1 MFIEQGSRYTSNKK
15 TFLILVKISIMKQFI
30 LYFALVFSF
39 GLIAQVPSY
48 VPQYG
53 LLGYYPFNGT
63 PNDVSANAANL
74 TNNGAVLTTDRFGT
88 ANAAYSFN
96 GVNQN
101 LINNTP
107 NFTFN
112 PASSFTYSFWYN
124 RNVTSVNGVL
134 IMNAT
139 NAAGN
144 FIWLFQAG
152 ATNSQYGTNKQQS
165 SWFWAQTTST
175 TNVWTHIVCVYNA
188 GAMTLYKDNVPV
200 ATATFTHTNVTS
212 ANMPLYVGRGVGGN
226 YYNGKMDDVGI
237 WDRAL
242 TPCEIN
248 DLYNS
253 SNSLTGVSAGP
264 DISNC
269 NNQAITL
276 SGTGAVNYFWNQ
288 NVSNGV
294 PFTPTTNG
302 TYLVTGF
309 NANGCS
315 QWDETNVTLG
325 QLSINAGQDLSVC
338 PGDSVTLSAS
348 GAQSYTWNNSV
359 NNNQA
364 FVVNQSGT
372 YIATGVNGS
381 CTDTD
386 TLQITVLP
394 LPQIN
399 AGNDTILCAGGLVT
413 LNATGGQNYQWT
425 NGVSNAVP
433 FTAFNSASYIVT
445 GFSPAGCANQDTV
458 EVIANPVPNI
468 NAGNDV
474 STCSGQAV
482 VLTGIGGFN
491 LQWNNGVQDGVPFI
505 PTGNGTYVVTG
516 MSNDG
521 CYGTDTLNVSVG
533 NLPDISAG
541 NDQVICQGG
550 SVVLAAIGGATY
562 QWSNGEQNGATI
574 FPTQSITLSVTGFSG
589 EGCSNTD
596 TMSITVNNPS
606 QSTITTTALD
616 TYTLNGNTYTTSGT
630 YTQVLTNAQGCDS
643 TITLILTME
652 YTGLADGYR
661 PSMNVYP
668 NPTNGDLFIL
678 VPNEWVQQTAK
689 LTDISGKVIARI
701 SLNDALTK
709 LSLVDLSSGT
719 YFIAIDAEG
728 GEVIR
733 VVKE

>member
-1 MFIEQGSRYTSNKK
+1 
-15 TFLILVKISIMKQFI
+15 MKQFL
-30 LYFALVFSF
+30 LYFAIIFSF
-39 GLIAQVPSY
+39 NLVAQVPSY

-53 LLGYYPFNGT
+53 LLSYFPFNGNT
-63 PNDVSANAANL
+63 NDVSANAANL
-74 TNNGAVLTTDRFGT
+74 TNNNAVLTADRFGA
-88 ANAAYSFN
+88 ANSAYSFN
-96 GVNQN
+96 GINQN
-101 LINNTP
+101 LINSTP

-112 PASSFTYSFWYN
+112 PASSFTVSFWYN
-124 RNVTSVNGVL
+124 RNSTSVNGVL

-152 ATNSQYGTNKQQS
+152 ATNSQYGTNKQQFA
-165 SWFWAQTTST
+165 WIWAQTTST
-175 TNVWTHIVCVYNA
+175 TSAWTHIVCVYNA
-188 GAMTLYKDNVPV
+188 GAMTLYKNNVQV
-200 ATATFTHTNVTS
+200 ATATYTHTNVTS
-212 ANMPLYVGRGVGGN
+212 AVMPLYVGRGVGGD
-226 YYNGKMDDVGI
+226 YYNGKMDDIGI
-237 WDRAL
+237 WNRAL
-242 TPCEIN
+242 TTCEIN

-253 SNSLTGVSAGP
+253 SNSLTSVTAGP
-264 DISNC
+264 DVVSC

-276 SGTGAVNYFWNQ
+276 NGTGALNYFWNQ

-315 QWDETNVTLG
+315 QWDEANVTLG
-325 QLSINAGQDLSVC
+325 QLNINAGQDLSVC
-338 PGDSVTLSAS
+338 PGDTVTLSAS

-364 FVVNQSGT
+364 FVVYQSGT
-372 YIATGVNGS
+372 YIATGVDGS

-386 TLQITVLP
+386 TLQINVLP

-399 AGNDTILCAGGLVT
+399 AGNDTVLCAGGIVT

-433 FTAFNSASYIVT
+433 FTAYNSASYIVT
-445 GFSPAGCANQDTV
+445 GFSPAGCANQDTLQV
-458 EVIANPVPNI
+458 VANPVPNI

-491 LQWNNGVQDGVPFI
+491 LQWDNGVQDGVPFY

-533 NLPDISAG
+533 TLPDISAG
-541 NDQVICQGG
+541 NDQVICQGD
-550 SVVLAAIGGATY
+550 SVVLAANGGATY
-562 QWSNGEQNGATI
+562 QWSNSEQNGATI
-574 FPTQSITLSVTGFSG
+574 FPTQSITLGVTGLNG
-589 EGCSNTD
+589 AGCSNTD
-596 TMSITVNNPS
+596 SMSITVNYPS
-606 QSTITTTALD
+606 QSTITASGID
-616 TYTLNGNTYTTSGT
+616 FYNLNGIEYNTSGT
-630 YTQVLTNAQGCDS
+630 FTQVLTNAQGCDS
-643 TITLILTME
+643 TINLILTLD
-652 YTGLADGYR
+652 YTGLSEGNLA
-661 PSMNVYP
+661 SMNVYP
-668 NPTNGDLFIL
+668 NPLSGELNIL
-678 VPNEWVQQTAK
+678 VPSVWIGQTAK
-689 LTDISGKVIARI
+689 LTDIAGKEIARI
-701 SLNDALTK
+701 SLNEALTK
-709 LSLVDLSSGT
+709 LSLVDLSNGT
-719 YFIAIDAEG
+719 YFIAIDAQG
-728 GEVIR
+728 GDVIR

>member
-1 MFIEQGSRYTSNKK
+1 MKHLLLITCV
-15 TFLILVKISIMKQFI
+15 FLSLELWS
-30 LYFALVFSF
+30 
-39 GLIAQVPSY
+39 QVPSY

-101 LINNTP
+101 LISNTP

-112 PASSFTYSFWYN
+112 ATSSFTFSFWYN
-124 RNVTSVNGVL
+124 RNVTSINGVL

-165 SWFWAQTTST
+165 AWFWAQTPST
-175 TNVWTHIVCVYNA
+175 TSVWTHIVCVYNA
-188 GAMTLYKDNVPV
+188 GAMTLYKDNVQV

-226 YYNGKMDDVGI
+226 YYNGKMDDIGI
-237 WDRAL
+237 WNRAL

-253 SNSLTGVSAGP
+253 SNSLTGVSAGL
-264 DISNC
+264 DVNSC
-269 NNQAITL
+269 NNSAITL
-276 SGTGAVNYFWNQ
+276 NGSGALNYFWNQ
-288 NVSNGV
+288 NVSNGI
-294 PFTPTTNG
+294 PFTPVANG
-302 TYLVTGF
+302 TFLVTGF

-315 QWDETNVTLG
+315 AWDETNVTLG
-325 QLSINAGQDLSVC
+325 QLSINAGQDLTVC
-338 PGDSVTLSAS
+338 PGDTVTLNAS
-348 GAQSYTWNNSV
+348 GAQTYTWTNTV
-359 NNNQA
+359 TNNQP
-364 FVVNQSGT
+364 FVVTQSGT
-372 YIATGVNGS
+372 YIATGVDGA

-386 TLQITVLP
+386 TLQINVLP

-399 AGNDTILCAGGLVT
+399 AGNDTVLCAGGLVT
-413 LNATGGQNYQWT
+413 LSASGGQNYQWN
-425 NGVSNAVP
+425 NGVQNSIP

-445 GFSPAGCANQDTV
+445 GFSPAGCANQDTL
-458 EVIANPVPNI
+458 EVVANPVPNI

-474 STCSGQAV
+474 STCTGQAV
-482 VLTGIGGFN
+482 VLTAIGGFN
-491 LQWNNGVQDGVPFI
+491 LQWNNGVQDGVPFY

-521 CYGTDTLNVSVG
+521 CYGTDTLSLNIG
-533 NLPDISAG
+533 TLPDISAG
-541 NDQVICQGG
+541 NDQVICQGD
-550 SVVLAAIGGATY
+550 SVLLDANGGASY
-562 QWSNGEQNGATI
+562 QWSNGAINGDFI
-574 FPTQSITLSVTGFSG
+574 YPTQSITLGVTGFSG

-596 TMSITVNNPS
+596 SMTITVNNSS
-606 QSTITTTALD
+606 QSTITANGID
-616 TYTLNGNTYTTSGT
+616 VYTLNGINYTASGT
-630 YTQVLTNAQGCDS
+630 YTQIIPNSVGCDS
-643 TITLILTME
+643 TITLVLSME
-652 YTGLADGYR
+652 YTGLSEGNL
-661 PSMNVYP
+661 SSLNVYP
-668 NPTNGDLFIL
+668 NPSNGDLFIQ
-678 VPNEWVQQTAK
+678 VPTALIGQTAT
-689 LTDISGKVIARI
+689 LTDISGKKIATI
-701 SLNDALTK
+701 QLSEATSKVNLNG
-709 LSLVDLSSGT
+709 LSYGT
-719 YFIAIDAEG
+719 YFIVMDEHSL
-728 GEVIR
+728 VPVR

>member
-1 MFIEQGSRYTSNKK
+1 
-15 TFLILVKISIMKQFI
+15 MKQFI
-30 LYFALVFSF
+30 LYIAVVFSF
-39 GLIAQVPSY
+39 GLVAQVPSY

-53 LLGYYPFNGT
+53 LLGYYPFNGNS
-63 PNDVSANAANL
+63 NDVSANAANL
-74 TNNGAVLTTDRFGT
+74 TNNSAVLTADRFGT
-88 ANAAYSFN
+88 ANSAYSFN
-96 GVNQN
+96 GVNQY
-101 LINNTP
+101 LINSTP

-112 PASSFTYSFWYN
+112 PASSFTVSFWYN

-144 FIWLFQAG
+144 FIWIFQAG
-152 ATNSQYGTNKQQS
+152 ATNSQFGTNKQQFA
-165 SWFWAQTTST
+165 WIWAPTPSTTS
-175 TNVWTHIVCVYNA
+175 VWTHIVCVYNA
-188 GAMTLYKDNVPV
+188 GAMTLYKNNVQV

-212 ANMPLYVGRGVGGN
+212 AVMPLYVGRGVGGD
-226 YYNGKMDDVGI
+226 YYNGKMDDIGI
-237 WDRAL
+237 WNRAL
-242 TPCEIN
+242 TTCEIN

-264 DISNC
+264 DISSC

-294 PFTPTTNG
+294 PFTPTANT

-325 QLSINAGQDLSVC
+325 QLSINAGQDVSVC
-338 PGDSVTLSAS
+338 PGDTVTLSAS

-399 AGNDTILCAGGLVT
+399 AGNDTVLCAGGLVT

-445 GFSPAGCANQDTV
+445 GFSPAGCANQDTL

-491 LQWNNGVQDGVPFI
+491 LQWNNGVQDGVPFY
-505 PTGNGTYVVTG
+505 PTGNGTFVVTG

-541 NDQVICQGG
+541 NDQVICQGD
-550 SVVLAAIGGATY
+550 SVVLAANGGATY
-562 QWSNGEQNGATI
+562 QWSNGEQNGGTI

-596 TMSITVNNPS
+596 SLSITVNNPS

-661 PSMNVYP
+661 PTMNVYP
-668 NPTNGDLFIL
+668 NPTNGELFIL
-678 VPNEWVQQTAK
+678 VTYEWIDQTAK

-709 LSLVDLSSGT
+709 LSLVDLASGT
-719 YFIAIDAEG
+719 YFIAVEAEG
-728 GEVIR
+728 CGVIR

>member
-1 MFIEQGSRYTSNKK
+1 
-15 TFLILVKISIMKQFI
+15 MKQFV
-30 LYFALVFSF
+30 LYFSIIFSF
-39 GLIAQVPSY
+39 GLVAQVPSY

-53 LLGYYPFNGT
+53 LLGYYPFNGN

-74 TNNGAVLTTDRFGT
+74 TNNNAVLTADRFGT

-96 GVNQN
+96 GINQN
-101 LINNTP
+101 LINSTP

-112 PASSFTYSFWYN
+112 PASSFTISFWYN
-124 RNVTSVNGVL
+124 RNNTATNGVL

-139 NAAGN
+139 NAANN

-152 ATNSQYGTNKQQS
+152 ATNSQYGTNKQQF
-165 SWFWAQTTST
+165 SWIWAQTTST
-175 TNVWTHIVCVYNA
+175 TSTWTHIVCVYNA
-188 GAMTLYKDNVPV
+188 GAMTLYKNNVQV
-200 ATATFTHTNVTS
+200 ATGTFTHTNVTS
-212 ANMPLYVGRGVGGN
+212 ANLPLYIGRGVGGD
-226 YYNGKMDDVGI
+226 YYNGKMDDIGI
-237 WDRAL
+237 WNRAL
-242 TPCEIN
+242 TTCEIN

-253 SNSLTGVSAGP
+253 SNSLTTVSAGP
-264 DISNC
+264 DVVSC

-276 SGTGAVNYFWNQ
+276 NGSGAVNYFWNQ

-338 PGDSVTLSAS
+338 PGDSVTLNAS
-348 GAQSYTWNNSV
+348 GAQSYTWNNSIS
-359 NNNQA
+359 NNVP

-386 TLQITVLP
+386 TLQIDVLP

-399 AGNDTILCAGGLVT
+399 AGNDTVLCAGGIVS
-413 LNATGGQNYQWT
+413 LNATGGQNYQWS
-425 NGVSNAVP
+425 NGGSNAVP
-433 FTAFNSASYIVT
+433 FTAYNSASYIVT

-491 LQWNNGVQDGVPFI
+491 LQWNNGVQDGVPFY

-533 NLPDISAG
+533 TLPDISAG
-541 NDQVICQGG
+541 NDQVICQGD
-550 SVVLAAIGGATY
+550 SVVLAANGGATY

-574 FPTQSITLSVTGFSG
+574 FPTQSITLGVTGFSG
-589 EGCSNTD
+589 AGCSNTD
-596 TMSITVNNPS
+596 SMSITVNYPS
-606 QSTITTTALD
+606 QSTITTTATD

-652 YTGLADGYR
+652 YTGISEGSR
-661 PSMNVYP
+661 PALNVYP
-668 NPTNGDLFIL
+668 NPTNSELNIL
-678 VPNEWVQQTAK
+678 VPNAWIGHTAK
-689 LTDISGKVIARI
+689 LTDIAGKEITHI
-701 SLNDALTK
+701 SLNEVLTK
-709 LSLVDLSSGT
+709 WSLVDLSNGT
-719 YFIAIDAEG
+719 YFITIEVQG
-728 GEVIR
+728 GDVIR

>member
-1 MFIEQGSRYTSNKK
+1 
-15 TFLILVKISIMKQFI
+15 MKQFV
-30 LYFALVFSF
+30 LYFAIIFSF
-39 GLIAQVPSY
+39 GLVAQVPSY

-53 LLGYYPFNGT
+53 LLGYYPFNGN

-74 TNNGAVLTTDRFGT
+74 TNNNAVLTADRFGT
-88 ANAAYSFN
+88 ANSAYSFN
-96 GVNQN
+96 GINQN
-101 LINNTP
+101 LINSTP
-107 NFTFN
+107 NFSFN
-112 PASSFTYSFWYN
+112 PASSFTVSFWYN
-124 RNVTSVNGVL
+124 RNSTSVNGVL

-152 ATNSQYGTNKQQS
+152 ATNSQYGTNKQQFA
-165 SWFWAQTTST
+165 WIWAPTTST
-175 TNVWTHIVCVYNA
+175 TSVWTHIVCVYNA
-188 GAMTLYKDNVPV
+188 GAMTLYKNNVQV
-200 ATATFTHTNVTS
+200 ATATYTHTNVTS
-212 ANMPLYVGRGVGGN
+212 AVMPLYVGRGVGGD
-226 YYNGKMDDVGI
+226 YYNGKMDDIGI
-237 WDRAL
+237 WNRAL
-242 TPCEIN
+242 TTCEIN

-253 SNSLTGVSAGP
+253 SNSLTTVTAGP
-264 DISNC
+264 DVVSC

-276 SGTGAVNYFWNQ
+276 NGSGAVNYFWNQ
-288 NVSNGV
+288 NVANGV
-294 PFTPTTNG
+294 PFTPATNG

-338 PGDSVTLSAS
+338 PGDTVTLSAS
-348 GAQSYTWNNSV
+348 GAQTYTWNNSV
-359 NNNQA
+359 SNNQA

-372 YIATGVNGS
+372 YIATGIDGS

-386 TLQITVLP
+386 TLQINVLP

-399 AGNDTILCAGGLVT
+399 AGNDTVLCAGGIVT

-433 FTAFNSASYIVT
+433 FTAYNSASYIVT
-445 GFSPAGCANQDTV
+445 GFSPAGCANQDTL
-458 EVIANPVPNI
+458 EVVANPVPNI

-491 LQWNNGVQDGVPFI
+491 LQWDNGVQDGVPFY

-533 NLPDISAG
+533 TLPDISAG
-541 NDQVICQGG
+541 NDQVICQGD
-550 SVVLAAIGGATY
+550 SVVLAANGGATY

-574 FPTQSITLSVTGFSG
+574 FPTQSITLGVTGFSG
-589 EGCSNTD
+589 AGCSNTD
-596 TMSITVNNPS
+596 SMSITVNYPS
-606 QSTITTTALD
+606 QSTITTTATD

-630 YTQVLTNAQGCDS
+630 YTQVLANAQGCDS

-652 YTGLADGYR
+652 YTGLAEGNR
-661 PSMNVYP
+661 PALNVYP
-668 NPTNGDLFIL
+668 NPTNGELNII
-678 VPNEWVQQTAK
+678 VPSAWIGQTAK
-689 LTDISGKVIARI
+689 LTDIAGKEIARI
-701 SLNDALTK
+701 SLNEALTK
-709 LSLVDLSSGT
+709 LSLVDLSNGT
-719 YFIAIDAEG
+719 YFISIEAQGCD
-728 GEVIR
+728 VIR

>member
-1 MFIEQGSRYTSNKK
+1 
-15 TFLILVKISIMKQFI
+15 MKQFV
-30 LYFALVFSF
+30 LYFSIIFSF
-39 GLIAQVPSY
+39 GLVAQVPSY

-53 LLGYYPFNGT
+53 LLGYYPFNGN

-74 TNNGAVLTTDRFGT
+74 TNNNAVLTADRFGT

-96 GVNQN
+96 GINQN
-101 LINNTP
+101 LINSTP

-112 PASSFTYSFWYN
+112 PASSFTISFWYN
-124 RNVTSVNGVL
+124 RNNTATNGVL

-139 NAAGN
+139 NAANN

-152 ATNSQYGTNKQQS
+152 ATNSQYGTNKQQF
-165 SWFWAQTTST
+165 SWIWAQTTST
-175 TNVWTHIVCVYNA
+175 TSTWTHIVCVYNA
-188 GAMTLYKDNVPV
+188 GAMTLYKNNVQV
-200 ATATFTHTNVTS
+200 ATGTFTHTNVTS
-212 ANMPLYVGRGVGGN
+212 AVMPLYVGRGVGGD
-226 YYNGKMDDVGI
+226 YYNGKMDDIGI
-237 WDRAL
+237 WNRAL
-242 TPCEIN
+242 TTCEIN

-253 SNSLTGVSAGP
+253 SNSLTTVTAGP
-264 DISNC
+264 DVVSC

-276 SGTGAVNYFWNQ
+276 NGSGAVNYFWNQ

-338 PGDSVTLSAS
+338 PGDTVTLSAS

-359 NNNQA
+359 SNNQA

-372 YIATGVNGS
+372 YIATGVDGS

-386 TLQITVLP
+386 TLQINMLP

-399 AGNDTILCAGGLVT
+399 AGNDTVLCAGGIVT

-433 FTAFNSASYIVT
+433 FTAYNSASYIVT
-445 GFSPAGCANQDTV
+445 GFSPAGCANQDTLQV
-458 EVIANPVPNI
+458 VANPVPNI

-491 LQWNNGVQDGVPFI
+491 LQWDNGVQDGVPFY

-533 NLPDISAG
+533 TLPDISAG
-541 NDQVICQGG
+541 NDQVICQGD
-550 SVVLAAIGGATY
+550 SVVLAANGGATY

-574 FPTQSITLSVTGFSG
+574 FPTQSITLGVTGFSG
-589 EGCSNTD
+589 AGCSNTD
-596 TMSITVNNPS
+596 SMSITVNYPS
-606 QSTITTTALD
+606 QSTITTTATD

-652 YTGLADGYR
+652 YTGISEGSR
-661 PSMNVYP
+661 PALNVYP
-668 NPTNGDLFIL
+668 NPTNSELNIL
-678 VPNEWVQQTAK
+678 VPNAWIGHTAK
-689 LTDISGKVIARI
+689 LTDIAGKEITHI
-701 SLNDALTK
+701 SLNEVLTK
-709 LSLVDLSSGT
+709 WSLVDLSNGT
-719 YFIAIDAEG
+719 YFITIEVQG
-728 GEVIR
+728 GDVIR

>member
-1 MFIEQGSRYTSNKK
+1 
-15 TFLILVKISIMKQFI
+15 MKQFV
-30 LYFALVFSF
+30 LYFSIIFSF
-39 GLIAQVPSY
+39 GLVAQVPSY

-53 LLGYYPFNGT
+53 LLGYYPFNGN

-74 TNNGAVLTTDRFGT
+74 TNNNAVLTADRFGT
-88 ANAAYSFN
+88 ANSAYSFN
-96 GVNQN
+96 GINQN
-101 LINNTP
+101 LINSTP

-112 PASSFTYSFWYN
+112 PASSFTVSFWYN
-124 RNVTSVNGVL
+124 RNSTSVNGVL

-144 FIWLFQAG
+144 FIWIFQAG
-152 ATNSQYGTNKQQS
+152 PTNSQYGTNKQQFA
-165 SWFWAQTTST
+165 WIWAPTTST
-175 TNVWTHIVCVYNA
+175 TSVWTHIVCVYNA
-188 GAMTLYKDNVPV
+188 GAMTLYKNNVQV
-200 ATATFTHTNVTS
+200 ATATYTHTNVTS
-212 ANMPLYVGRGVGGN
+212 AVMPLYVGRGVGGD
-226 YYNGKMDDVGI
+226 YYNGKMDDIGI
-237 WDRAL
+237 WNRAL
-242 TPCEIN
+242 TTCEIN

-253 SNSLTGVSAGP
+253 SNSLTSVTAGP
-264 DISNC
+264 DVVSC

-276 SGTGAVNYFWNQ
+276 NGSGAVNYFWNQ

-338 PGDSVTLSAS
+338 PGDTVTLSAS

-359 NNNQA
+359 SNNQA

-372 YIATGVNGS
+372 YIATGVDGS

-386 TLQITVLP
+386 TLQINMLP

-399 AGNDTILCAGGLVT
+399 AGNDTVLCAGGIVT

-433 FTAFNSASYIVT
+433 FTAYNSASYIVT
-445 GFSPAGCANQDTV
+445 GFSPAGCANQDTLQV
-458 EVIANPVPNI
+458 VANPVPNI

-491 LQWNNGVQDGVPFI
+491 LQWDNGVQDGVPFY

-533 NLPDISAG
+533 TLPDISAG
-541 NDQVICQGG
+541 NDQVICQGD
-550 SVVLAAIGGATY
+550 SVVLAANGGATY

-574 FPTQSITLSVTGFSG
+574 FPTQSITLGVTGFSG
-589 EGCSNTD
+589 AGCSNTD
-596 TMSITVNNPS
+596 SMSITVNYPS
-606 QSTITTTALD
+606 QSTITTTATD

-652 YTGLADGYR
+652 YTGLSEGSR
-661 PSMNVYP
+661 PALNVYP
-668 NPTNGDLFIL
+668 NPTNSELNIL
-678 VPNEWVQQTAK
+678 VPNAWIGQTAK
-689 LTDISGKVIARI
+689 LTDIAGKEITHI
-701 SLNDALTK
+701 SLNEVLTK
-709 LSLVDLSSGT
+709 WSLVDLSNGT
-719 YFIAIDAEG
+719 YFISIEVQG
-728 GEVIR
+728 GDVIR

>member
-1 MFIEQGSRYTSNKK
+1 
-15 TFLILVKISIMKQFI
+15 
-30 LYFALVFSF
+30 
-39 GLIAQVPSY
+39 
-48 VPQYG
+48 
-53 LLGYYPFNGT
+53 
-63 PNDVSANAANL
+63 
-74 TNNGAVLTTDRFGT
+74 
-88 ANAAYSFN
+88 
-96 GVNQN
+96 
-101 LINNTP
+101 
-107 NFTFN
+107 
-112 PASSFTYSFWYN
+112 
-124 RNVTSVNGVL
+124 
-134 IMNAT
+134 
-139 NAAGN
+139 
-144 FIWLFQAG
+144 
-152 ATNSQYGTNKQQS
+152 
-165 SWFWAQTTST
+165 
-175 TNVWTHIVCVYNA
+175 
-188 GAMTLYKDNVPV
+188 MTLYKNNVQV
-200 ATATFTHTNVTS
+200 ATGTYTHTNVTS
-212 ANMPLYVGRGVGGN
+212 ANLPLYIGRGVGGD
-226 YYNGKMDDVGI
+226 YYNGKMDDIGI
-237 WDRAL
+237 WNRAL
-242 TPCEIN
+242 TTCEIN

-253 SNSLTGVSAGP
+253 SNSLTTVSAGP
-264 DISNC
+264 DVSSC

-276 SGTGAVNYFWNQ
+276 NGSGAVNYFWNQ

-338 PGDSVTLSAS
+338 PGDSVTLNAS
-348 GAQSYTWNNSV
+348 GAQSYTWNNSIS
-359 NNNQA
+359 NNVP

-386 TLQITVLP
+386 TLQIDVLP

-399 AGNDTILCAGGLVT
+399 AGNDTVLCAGGIVT
-413 LNATGGQNYQWT
+413 LNANGGQNYQWT
-425 NGVSNAVP
+425 NGVSNAIP
-433 FTAFNSASYIVT
+433 FAAFTNASYIVT

-491 LQWNNGVQDGVPFI
+491 LQWNNGVQDGVPFY

-533 NLPDISAG
+533 TLPDISAG
-541 NDQVICQGG
+541 NDQVICQGD
-550 SVVLAAIGGATY
+550 SVVLAANGGLTY

-574 FPTQSITLSVTGFSG
+574 FPTQSITLGVTGFSG
-589 EGCSNTD
+589 AGCSNTD
-596 TMSITVNNPS
+596 SMSITVNYPS
-606 QSTITTTALD
+606 QSSISTSATD

-630 YTQVLTNAQGCDS
+630 FTQVLTNAQGCDS

-652 YTGLADGYR
+652 YTGLTEGDR
-661 PSMNVYP
+661 PSLNVYP
-668 NPTNGDLFIL
+668 NPTNGELNIL
-678 VPNEWVQQTAK
+678 VPSAWIGQAGK
-689 LTDISGKVIARI
+689 LTDISGKQIATI
-701 SLNDALTK
+701 QFSEALTK
-709 LSLVDLSSGT
+709 LQIVHLSNGT
-719 YFIAIDAEG
+719 YFISMDQQSCAP
-728 GEVIR
+728 IR

>member
-1 MFIEQGSRYTSNKK
+1 MKHLLLITCV
-15 TFLILVKISIMKQFI
+15 FLSLELWS
-30 LYFALVFSF
+30 
-39 GLIAQVPSY
+39 QVPSY

-101 LINNTP
+101 LISNTP

-112 PASSFTYSFWYN
+112 ATSSFTFSFWYN
-124 RNVTSVNGVL
+124 RNVTSINGVL

-165 SWFWAQTTST
+165 AWFWAQTPST
-175 TNVWTHIVCVYNA
+175 TSVWTHIVCVYNA
-188 GAMTLYKDNVPV
+188 GAMTLYKDNVQV

-226 YYNGKMDDVGI
+226 YYNGKMDDIGI
-237 WDRAL
+237 WNRAL

-253 SNSLTGVSAGP
+253 SNSLTGVSAGL
-264 DISNC
+264 DVNSC
-269 NNQAITL
+269 NNSAITL
-276 SGTGAVNYFWNQ
+276 NGSGALNYFWNQ
-288 NVSNGV
+288 NVSNGI
-294 PFTPTTNG
+294 PFTPVANG
-302 TYLVTGF
+302 TFLVTGF

-315 QWDETNVTLG
+315 AWDETNVTLG
-325 QLSINAGQDLSVC
+325 QLSINAGQDLTVC
-338 PGDSVTLSAS
+338 PGDTVTLNAS
-348 GAQSYTWNNSV
+348 GAQTYTWTNTV
-359 NNNQA
+359 TNNQP
-364 FVVNQSGT
+364 FVVTQSGT
-372 YIATGVNGS
+372 YIATGVDGA

-386 TLQITVLP
+386 TLQINVLP

-399 AGNDTILCAGGLVT
+399 AGNDTVLCAGGLVT
-413 LNATGGQNYQWT
+413 LSASGGQNYQWN
-425 NGVSNAVP
+425 NGVQNSIP

-445 GFSPAGCANQDTV
+445 GFSPAGCANQDTL
-458 EVIANPVPNI
+458 EVVANPVPNI

-474 STCSGQAV
+474 STCTGQAV
-482 VLTGIGGFN
+482 VLTAIGGFN
-491 LQWNNGVQDGVPFI
+491 LQWNNGVQDGVPFY

-521 CYGTDTLNVSVG
+521 CYGTDTLSLNIG
-533 NLPDISAG
+533 TLPDISAG
-541 NDQVICQGG
+541 NDQVICQGD
-550 SVVLAAIGGATY
+550 SVLLDANGGASY
-562 QWSNGEQNGATI
+562 QWSNGAINGDFI
-574 FPTQSITLSVTGFSG
+574 YPTQSITLGVTGFSG

-596 TMSITVNNPS
+596 SMTITVNNSS
-606 QSTITTTALD
+606 QSTITANGID
-616 TYTLNGNTYTTSGT
+616 VYTLNGINYTASGT
-630 YTQVLTNAQGCDS
+630 YTQIIPNSVGCDS
-643 TITLILTME
+643 TITLVLSME
-652 YTGLADGYR
+652 YTGLSEGNL
-661 PSMNVYP
+661 SSLNVYP
-668 NPTNGDLFIL
+668 NPSNGDLFIQ
-678 VPNEWVQQTAK
+678 VPTALIGQTAT
-689 LTDISGKVIARI
+689 LTDISGKKIATI
-701 SLNDALTK
+701 QLSEATSKVNLNG
-709 LSLVDLSSGT
+709 LSYGT
-719 YFIAIDAEG
+719 YFIVMDKHSL
-728 GEVIR
+728 VPVR

>member
-1 MFIEQGSRYTSNKK
+1 
-15 TFLILVKISIMKQFI
+15 MKQFV
-30 LYFALVFSF
+30 LYFSIIFSF
-39 GLIAQVPSY
+39 GLVAQVPSY

-53 LLGYYPFNGT
+53 LLGYYPFNGN

-74 TNNGAVLTTDRFGT
+74 TNNNAVLTADRFGT

-96 GVNQN
+96 GINQN
-101 LINNTP
+101 LINSTP

-112 PASSFTYSFWYN
+112 PASSFTISFWYN
-124 RNVTSVNGVL
+124 RNNTATNGVL

-139 NAAGN
+139 NAANN

-152 ATNSQYGTNKQQS
+152 ATNSQYGTNKQQF
-165 SWFWAQTTST
+165 SWIWAQTTST
-175 TNVWTHIVCVYNA
+175 TSTWTHIVCVYNA
-188 GAMTLYKDNVPV
+188 GAMTLYKNNVQV
-200 ATATFTHTNVTS
+200 ATGTFTHTNVTS
-212 ANMPLYVGRGVGGN
+212 AVMPLYVGRGVGGD
-226 YYNGKMDDVGI
+226 YYNGKMDDIGI
-237 WDRAL
+237 WNRAL
-242 TPCEIN
+242 TTCEIN

-253 SNSLTGVSAGP
+253 SNSLTTVTAGP
-264 DISNC
+264 DVVSC

-276 SGTGAVNYFWNQ
+276 NGSGAVNYFWNQ

-325 QLSINAGQDLSVC
+325 QLGINAGQDLSVC
-338 PGDSVTLSAS
+338 PGDTVTLSAS

-359 NNNQA
+359 TNNQA

-372 YIATGVNGS
+372 YIATGVDGS

-386 TLQITVLP
+386 TLQINVLP

-399 AGNDTILCAGGLVT
+399 AGNDTVLCAGGIVT
-413 LNATGGQNYQWT
+413 LNATGGQNYQWS
-425 NGVSNAVP
+425 NGGSNAVP
-433 FTAFNSASYIVT
+433 FTAYNSASYIVT
-445 GFSPAGCANQDTV
+445 GFSPAGCANQDTLQV
-458 EVIANPVPNI
+458 VANPVPNI

-491 LQWNNGVQDGVPFI
+491 LQWDNGVQDGVPFY

-533 NLPDISAG
+533 TLPDISAG
-541 NDQVICQGG
+541 NDQVICQGD
-550 SVVLAAIGGATY
+550 SVVLAANGGATY

-574 FPTQSITLSVTGFSG
+574 FPTQSITLGVTGFSG
-589 EGCSNTD
+589 AGCSNTD
-596 TMSITVNNPS
+596 SMSITVNYPS
-606 QSTITTTALD
+606 QSTITTTATD

-652 YTGLADGYR
+652 YTGISEGSR
-661 PSMNVYP
+661 PALNVYP
-668 NPTNGDLFIL
+668 NPTNSELNIL
-678 VPNEWVQQTAK
+678 VPNAWIGHTAK
-689 LTDISGKVIARI
+689 LTDIAGKEITHI
-701 SLNDALTK
+701 SLNEVLTK
-709 LSLVDLSSGT
+709 WSLVDLSNGT
-719 YFIAIDAEG
+719 YFITIEVQG
-728 GEVIR
+728 GDVIR